1 MKPWTCAIVL
11 QRAFHTLINPSQGGI
26 VQGAPNPDEILQRF
40 KGESP
45 PYEPRAYEP
54 LTRTPGDAQIVAETL
69 ENAEHNLE
77 AAIRCL
83 EGLRLSAASRR
94 AAGTEQSADSHT
106 SHAGAEASSSAAGGG
121 GGGGEA
127 AGGTVG
133 DGGGGGG
140 GGVRMAPER
149 LSAWAGQL
157 VQEMQGAADLAQA
170 HARAGHLLQQF
181 EGDVTTKVVAAAAA
195 ENAALQNHV
204 QALARDNTILKRAVA
219 VQNQRRQVSAC
230 LPSSAPL
237 ALVGS
242 L

>member
-1 MKPWTCAIVL
+1 MRV
-11 QRAFHTLINPSQGGI
+11 R
-26 VQGAPNPDEILQRF
+26 
-40 KGESP
+40 
-45 PYEPRAYEP
+45 YEPRAYKP
-54 LTRTPGDAQIVAETL
+54 LTSPAGDVQIVAETL

-94 AAGTEQSADSHT
+94 AGGAGTEQSVDSRA
-106 SHAGAEASSSAAGGG
+106 SHDNAEASSSAAGGG
-121 GGGGEA
+121 GAPEA
-127 AGGTVG
+127 AGGSAG
-133 DGGGGGG
+133 DDG

-181 EGDVTTKVVAAAAA
+181 EGDITTKVVAAAAA
-195 ENAALQNHV
+195 ENTSLQNHV

-219 VQNQRRQVSAC
+219 VQNQRRQVHT
-230 LPSSAPL
+230 LTPSQEE
-237 ALVGS
+237 
-242 L
+242 